1 MGQFD
6 SLTTITTVNITPAYC
21 DYIAHTI
28 QRDLKFQDSR
38 DRELLSSV
46 GVVNYDLDK
55 NGVFLSTKKTIR
67 VEDIYG
73 KVYQITVEEVID
85 GM

>member
-1 MGQFD
+1 MK
-6 SLTTITTVNITPAYC
+6 LTISKITMEPVYC

-55 NGVFLSTKKTIR
+55 NGVFLSPKKTIR

>member
-1 MGQFD
+1 MK
-6 SLTTITTVNITPAYC
+6 LTTPAYC
-21 DYIAHTI
+21 DYIAHLI
-28 QRDLKFQDSR
+28 QPAIKYQDSR
-38 DRELLSSV
+38 ENNMISSV
-46 GVVNYDLDK
+46 GPIQLDLDE

-73 KVYQITVEEVID
+73 KVYQVTVEEVID

>member
-1 MGQFD
+1 
-6 SLTTITTVNITPAYC
+6 
-21 DYIAHTI
+21 
-28 QRDLKFQDSR
+28 
-38 DRELLSSV
+38 
-46 GVVNYDLDK
+46 VVNYDLDK
-55 NGVFLSTKKTIR
+55 NGVFLSPKKTIR

>member
-6 SLTTITTVNITPAYC
+6 SLTTITTVTTAPAYC

-28 QRDLKFQDSR
+28 QRDLKFQDAR

-46 GVVNYDLDK
+46 GPVNYDLDK

-73 KVYQITVEEVID
+73 KVYQVTVEEVID

>member
-55 NGVFLSTKKTIR
+55 NGSFVSTKKTIR

>member
-1 MGQFD
+1 M
-6 SLTTITTVNITPAYC
+6 NIISTPAYC

-28 QRDLKFQDSR
+28 QRDLKFQDAR
-38 DRELLSSV
+38 DQNMLSSV

-55 NGVFLSTKKTIR
+55 NGSFVSTKKTIR

>member
-1 MGQFD
+1 MR
-6 SLTTITTVNITPAYC
+6 TTMAGVFC

-38 DRELLSSV
+38 DQQLLSSV
-46 GVVNYDLDK
+46 GIVNYDLDK
-55 NGVFLSTKKTIR
+55 NGVFLSPKKTIK

-73 KVYQITVEEVID
+73 KVYQITVEELTNEQA
-85 GM
+85 

>member
-1 MGQFD
+1 MSDFTTA
-6 SLTTITTVNITPAYC
+6 SLPAISMTPAYC
-21 DYIAHTI
+21 DYIAHLI
-28 QRDLKFQDSR
+28 QRDLKFQDAR
-38 DRELLSSV
+38 DREMLSSV
-46 GVVNYDLDK
+46 GVVKYDLDK

>member
-73 KVYQITVEEVID
+73 KVYQVTVEEVID

>member
-1 MGQFD
+1 MSDFTTA
-6 SLTTITTVNITPAYC
+6 SLPAISVTPAYC
-21 DYIAHTI
+21 DYIAHLI
-28 QRDLKFQDSR
+28 QPAIKYQDSR
-38 DRELLSSV
+38 ENNMISSV
-46 GVVNYDLDK
+46 GRIEMDLDK

-67 VEDIYG
+67 VEDVYG

>member
-1 MGQFD
+1 MAV
-6 SLTTITTVNITPAYC
+6 ITTLSYC

-38 DRELLSSV
+38 DQELLSSV
-46 GVVNYDLDK
+46 GTVNYDLDK

-73 KVYQITVEEVID
+73 KVYRVTVEEISE
-85 GM
+85 

>member
-1 MGQFD
+1 MNV
-6 SLTTITTVNITPAYC
+6 ITTPAYC

-38 DRELLSSV
+38 DQNMLSSV

-55 NGVFLSTKKTIR
+55 NGALKSTKKSIR

-73 KVYQITVEEVID
+73 RVYQVTVEEIID

>member
-1 MGQFD
+1 MSDFTTA
-6 SLTTITTVNITPAYC
+6 SLPAISMTPAYC
-21 DYIAHTI
+21 DYIAHLI
-28 QRDLKFQDSR
+28 QRDLKFQDAR
-38 DRELLSSV
+38 DREMLSSV
-46 GVVNYDLDK
+46 GVVKYDLDK

-73 KVYQITVEEVID
+73 KVYQVTVEQVID

>member
-1 MGQFD
+1 MKDF
-6 SLTTITTVNITPAYC
+6 TTTALPAISVTPAYC
-21 DYIAHTI
+21 DYIAHLI
-28 QRDLKFQDSR
+28 QRDLKFQDAR
-38 DRELLSSV
+38 DQELLSSV
-46 GVVNYDLDK
+46 GVVQYDLDK
-55 NGVFLSTKKTIR
+55 NGVFLSTKKTVR